1 MSATTKEQPTPQTTP
16 TKDPVNKKKETKV
29 TDEEPLSKNTE
40 DNDDSKVV
48 NIDDLIDMNTF
59 DQLLDM
65 DDEDDHEFSYSIVQD
80 YFKQAEVTFEDMD
93 AALDKK
99 NLPELS
105 RLGHFLKGSS
115 AAIGLKK
122 VKATCEKIQNIGN
135 CKDETGSSDLNEAD
149 ALKQIS
155 PLLPQVKAEYNE
167 AEEYLKNFYEVQEAR

>member
-1 MSATTKEQPTPQTTP
+1 
-16 TKDPVNKKKETKV
+16 
-29 TDEEPLSKNTE
+29 
-40 DNDDSKVV
+40 
-48 NIDDLIDMNTF
+48 MNTF

-65 DDEDDHEFSYSIVQD
+65 DEEDNHEFSYSIVLD
-80 YFKQAEVTFEDMD
+80 YFKQAKATFQDMD

-99 NLPELS
+99 DLPELS

-135 CKDETGSSDLNEAD
+135 RQDETGSTELNDGEA
-149 ALKQIS
+149 LVQIS
-155 PLLPQVKAEYNE
+155 PLLPQVKAEYSE

>member
-1 MSATTKEQPTPQTTP
+1 MC
-16 TKDPVNKKKETKV
+16 V
-29 TDEEPLSKNTE
+29 
-40 DNDDSKVV
+40 
-48 NIDDLIDMNTF
+48 F
-59 DQLLDM
+59 R
-65 DDEDDHEFSYSIVQD
+65 
-80 YFKQAEVTFEDMD
+80 
-93 AALDKK
+93 DKK

-135 CKDETGSSDLNEAD
+135 CKDETGSRDLNEAD